1 MGRRGLELARMLSCV
16 ALTLH
21 DVGSS
26 TPKDPGVNDLL
37 SKCLFSLPLLNL
49 PRTLSQH
56 TPKHK
61 ETRRNTQDTHTNK
74 QATNQLN
81 TERNKQTMKHVDK
94 QTTNKER
101 TKHHDQTTKQP
112 DEQPNGTTKHSNKQ
126 ANKQTVKQT

>member
-61 ETRRNTQDTHTNK
+61 ETHRNTQDTHTNK

-94 QTTNKER
+94 QTTNKD
-101 TKHHDQTTKQP
+101 TNKTHKQL
-112 DEQPNGTTKHSNKQ
+112 DKKKKDKQRSN
-126 ANKQTVKQT
+126 